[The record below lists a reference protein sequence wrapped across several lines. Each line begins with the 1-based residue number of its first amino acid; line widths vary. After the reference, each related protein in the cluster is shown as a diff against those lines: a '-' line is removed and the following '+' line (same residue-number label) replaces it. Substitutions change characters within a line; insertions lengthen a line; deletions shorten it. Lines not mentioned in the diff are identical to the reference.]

1 MGVHRYWRVYVTATT
16 GSNMLLSPY
25 EAEMRA
31 TVGGA
36 DQCNGGTASASH
48 ANSNVYKLFDNNFS
62 SYWNN
67 GSPGVDTWF
76 QYDFGAGNEVDVGE
90 LAILARY
97 ASQMPKDF
105 ALQYSDNGTDWTEAH
120 AWTGITDY
128 VGGVWKELEIPQ
140 PPPIVAQWELPFDL
154 PPPLGNQWDLPFA
167 LRTVVVADW
176 DLPFGDKPPGYR
188 YWRIYITDSSS
199 ASNLVSLYEAE
210 MRATVGG
217 ADQCT
222 GGTATASHA
231 DGDAYK
237 LFDDNSGTYWING
250 SPGEDTW
257 FQYDFGSGNAVE
269 VAEIAMVPRYGSS
282 QTPTDFSLQYSD
294 NGTDYT
300 TAATWTGVTDWQ
312 GGVIKELEVPGPPI
326 LDVQWDLPFALLTPV
341 KADWELSY
349 GVPAT
354 RWQWSIPF
362 SLLLDR
368 QWTEPF
374 RNPTAQQF
382 GMVFDL
388 LSDAR
393 QWSLGYSLRVE
404 RQWET
409 PWKRSL
415 TQSWE
420 LPIYFTVDQAWEAPF
435 ALRST
440 LRRQWG
446 SPYTSSNTVSRQW
459 SLPGDILAL
468 NPVVLAWRMYWDLVP
483 SVTVIDAATDV
494 VLLHRGNPVRLL
506 SANIG
511 LSEGEYAWTGR
522 MEIADP
528 VAFQP
533 MAVNDSVSL
542 TLGGETY
549 DLIIDN
555 RTISRDGGERPRM
568 VISVISSTASL
579 ATPRVDPMERIWDS
593 PIMAR
598 DAAEQAVDRSI
609 AWEILNWQLPGG
621 RLAVFNAAPLEVVRT
636 IARAAGGIV
645 ETISDGSLRV
655 RHRFPISVPEWETD
669 TPDHILTDVAHNL
682 SISESHRFRTRINRV
697 TIRELQPTSGYL
709 SAQIDGR
716 KRGGLNR
723 GRTTFVSGQTPH
735 FLVHHGSGVTVSNLD
750 TTSGDLYPD
759 APQVFQMEEELFF
772 SGTNQARL
780 SRPARSL
787 DSWIWLGADLGTL
800 TLGPDGMTLTAA
812 SSGLAIARVTYTVEA
827 LAWGLSSPLH
837 LGGGREFPIAVRIQ
851 GTESDVAGEQEAT
864 FQRGDGQFPGPDIT
878 EPLLA
883 GFLAKQSRGRAE
895 IDAGE
900 GLQEITLTCV
910 FQPGVMPG
918 QLAEIHDEM
927 MGQSWRGKIVSANHT
942 VQGPVVTTELSL
954 LRHVPVS

>member
-76 QYDFGAGNEVDVGE
+76 QYDFGAGNEVDVGA

-105 ALQYSDNGTDWTEAH
+105 ALQYSDNGTDWTDAH
-120 AWTGITDY
+120 SWTGITDY
-128 VGGVWKELEIPQ
+128 VGGVWKELEVPQ

-176 DLPFGDKPPGYR
+176 DLSFGDQPPGHR
-188 YWRIYITDSSS
+188 YWRIHITESTS
-199 ASNLVSLYEAE
+199 ANNLVSLYEAQ

-217 ADQCT
+217 ADQCS
-222 GGTATASHA
+222 GGTASASHA

-257 FQYDFGSGNAVE
+257 FQYDFGSGNTVE

-300 TAATWTGVTDWQ
+300 TAATWTGITDWQ
-312 GGVIKELEVPGPPI
+312 GGVINEFEVPGPPI

-341 KADWELSY
+341 KADWELAY

-354 RWQWSIPF
+354 RQQWSIPF
-362 SLLLDR
+362 SLILDR

-374 RNPTAQQF
+374 RNPTVQQF
-382 GMVFDL
+382 GVVFDL

-393 QWSLGYSLRVE
+393 QWTLAYSLRVE
-404 RQWET
+404 RQWEI
-409 PWKRSL
+409 PWRRSL
-415 TQSWE
+415 TQSWD
-420 LPIYFTVDQAWEAPF
+420 LPIYFTVDRAWETLF

-440 LRRQWG
+440 LRRQWD
-446 SPYTSSNTVSRQW
+446 SPYTSSNTVSQQW

-483 SVTVIDAATDV
+483 SVTVINAATDV
-494 VLLHRGNPVRLL
+494 VLLHQGNPVRLL
-506 SANIG
+506 SASIG

-528 VAFQP
+528 AAFQP

-542 TLGGETY
+542 ILGGETY

-555 RTISRDGGERPRM
+555 RTISRDGGGRPRM
-568 VISVISSTASL
+568 VISVISSTAWL
-579 ATPRVDPMERIWDS
+579 ASPRADPVERIWDS
-593 PIMAR
+593 PVQAR
-598 DAAEQAVDRSI
+598 DAAEDAVGASI
-609 AWEILNWQLPGG
+609 FWDLLDWLIPAN
-621 RLAVFNAAPLEVVRT
+621 RLAVYNAAPLEVVRT
-636 IARAAGGIV
+636 IARAAGGVV
-645 ETISDGSLRV
+645 ETQPDGSLRV
-655 RHRFPISVPEWETD
+655 RHRFPVSVSSWETA
-669 TPDHILTDVAHNL
+669 TPDHVLTDVAHNL

-697 TIRELQPTSGYL
+697 TIRELRPTAGYL
-709 SAQIDGR
+709 SAQVDGR
-716 KRGGLNR
+716 KQGGLNR

-735 FLVHHGSGVTVSNLD
+735 FLVHHGPGVTVSNLD

-759 APQVFQMEEELFF
+759 APQVFQMEEDLFF
-772 SGTNQARL
+772 SGTDQARL

-787 DSWIWLGADLGTL
+787 DSWIWLGSDLGTL
-800 TLGPDGMTLTAA
+800 TLGSDGMTLTADA
-812 SSGLAIARVTYTVEA
+812 FGLAIVRVTYTVEV

-837 LGGGREFPIAVRIQ
+837 LGGGRKFPIAVRIR
-851 GTESDVAGEQEAT
+851 GSENDVAGEQEAT
-864 FQRGDGQFPGPDIT
+864 FQRGDGQFHGQDIT

-883 GFLAKQSRGRAE
+883 GFLSKQSRGRAE

-900 GLQEITLTCV
+900 SLQEVALTCI
-910 FQPGVMPG
+910 FLPGAMPG
-918 QLAEIHDEM
+918 HLAEIHDAM
-927 MGQSWRGKIVSANHT
+927 MGQSWRGKLTSVSHS
-942 VQGPVVTTELSL
+942 VQGAVVTTEINLI
-954 LRHVPVS
+954 RNV